1 MKSMSKWLNIFIY
14 LLEKMYNYTLFLREC
29 DLRLYTYVF
38 LIK

>member
-29 DLRLYTYVF
+29 DFEAIYVC
-38 LIK
+38 ISN